1 MVQYEASTGQ
11 GRSLRLRSRP
21 GNLDQQRA
29 AGGRSRAAEDGKQ
42 QLVLRGHVGAFAK
55 LSTRDCREVAIRCHL
70 QCHRTLLVEKSLG
83 EDVHWIWCLIL
94 PVEHEGNYRLSGDSL
109 TVTAPARV
117 SQKCVSRRAA
127 RLHNR

>member
-55 LSTRDCREVAIRCHL
+55 LSTRDCREVALHCHL
-70 QCHRTLLVEKSLG
+70 QCHRVLLVEKRSR
-83 EDVHWIWCLIL
+83 EDVHWIWCLV
-94 PVEHEGNYRLSGDSL
+94 PTGKHEGKCRLSGDTL
-109 TVTAPARV
+109 TVTTPARV